1 MRSYL
6 LLLRFTVLNL
16 AALAIFFAAWLQ
28 GWVTLVLDADITHMS
43 VIIAIVFVV
52 GWIICTTKT
61 LRCSREMN
69 AVRDDEGNVSRVRWY
84 RDLIAAAQPEAR
96 GALADC
102 LRSRLYA
109 RISVVRT
116 ISNNLITLGLIGTVI
131 GFIIALSGV
140 DAQAIADVGTVAP
153 MVSTLIKGMS
163 VALVTTLVGS
173 VFHVWLLMCYQV
185 LATGTVNLANTIIER
200 AEAPD
205 HFKALDIL

>member
-1 MRSYL
+1 
-6 LLLRFTVLNL
+6 LNL

-185 LATGTVNLANTIIER
+185 LGTGTVNLANTIIER